1 MIPIQW
7 INYNRQIS
15 ISAHEELLLL
25 HKKSIKDTQQEIQ
38 CRKQT
43 EVWRAER
50 KCCKVA
56 SLQKVKSYSVEKGQS
71 PELGPALMSQYVQE
85 FLDELWKLR
94 HDEER
99 RRGYF
104 SYKVFNF
111 PSIFPLGLCLT
122 SSYEPRMT
130 CHWVTSHFSC
140 IASSAAFVPTS
151 SAFLPVLPPVLPAQT
166 EISGSVER
174 QWACPY
180 PLPLF
185 VLGHLCAGLGSGT
198 AWLCG
203 DQGAGWH
210 QTAPVAK

>member
-85 FLDELWKLR
+85 FLDEL
-94 HDEER
+94 
-99 RRGYF
+99 
-104 SYKVFNF
+104 
-111 PSIFPLGLCLT
+111 
-122 SSYEPRMT
+122 
-130 CHWVTSHFSC
+130 
-140 IASSAAFVPTS
+140 
-151 SAFLPVLPPVLPAQT
+151 
-166 EISGSVER
+166 
-174 QWACPY
+174 
-180 PLPLF
+180 
-185 VLGHLCAGLGSGT
+185 
-198 AWLCG
+198 
-203 DQGAGWH
+203 
-210 QTAPVAK
+210 